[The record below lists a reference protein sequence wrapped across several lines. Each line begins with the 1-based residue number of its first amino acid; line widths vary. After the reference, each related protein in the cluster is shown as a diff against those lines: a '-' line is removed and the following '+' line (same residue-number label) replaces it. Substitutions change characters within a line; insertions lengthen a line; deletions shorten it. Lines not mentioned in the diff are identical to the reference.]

1 MTFEEE
7 YVTFGIVMKIPYG
20 KIKELGKYIEDN
32 DIIPIFNKT
41 TLGKLRLQEITPS
54 STIIEE
60 VDERDEI

>member
-7 YVTFGIVMKIPYG
+7 YVTFGIVMKITYG
-20 KIKELGKYIEDN
+20 KIRGLAEYIEEN

-41 TLGKLRLQEITPS
+41 TLGKLRLQEIKPS

-60 VDERDEI
+60 VDERDAF

>member
-20 KIKELGKYIEDN
+20 KIKELGKYIEEN

-60 VDERDEI
+60 VDGDEI

>member
-20 KIKELGKYIEDN
+20 KIRGLAEYIEEN
-32 DIIPIFNKT
+32 DIIPIYNKT
-41 TLGKLRLQEITPS
+41 TLGKLKLQEITPS
-54 STIIEE
+54 STIIKE